1 MYGIRK
7 KSRGRLR
14 RERARAEKSASQRS
28 LMGQF
33 RLSSALVSALFSPL
47 SLSASS
53 SRTPSTLTFVRQT
66 LIEKTHT
73 YTNTLHKYKY
83 EYEYEFEFEFE
94 FGFELSSNW
103 LKCSSNRKSVEKC
116 RK

>member
-28 LMGQF
+28 LLIGQF

-83 EYEYEFEFEFE
+83 EYEYEFEFEF
-94 FGFELSSNW
+94 GFELSSNW
-103 LKCSSNRKSVEKC
+103 LNLFFESKKC
-116 RK
+116 